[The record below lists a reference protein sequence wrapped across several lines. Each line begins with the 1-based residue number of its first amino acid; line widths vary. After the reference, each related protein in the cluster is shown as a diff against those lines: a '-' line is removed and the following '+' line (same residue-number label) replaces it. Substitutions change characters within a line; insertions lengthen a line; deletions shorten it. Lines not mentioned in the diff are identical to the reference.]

1 MVLHV
6 YEKVVMSEEVQ
17 AQERH
22 TYVRDDEF
30 PDEGATRYSERY
42 GAGTKLCDLGSVGGG
57 ELDTVV
63 VF

>member
-1 MVLHV
+1 MR
-6 YEKVVMSEEVQ
+6 KSRPRSGIRM
-17 AQERH
+17 
-22 TYVRDDEF
+22 YVRDDEF